1 MSSIKL
7 EMDEELKLPV
17 ATLRRIIRRKM
28 DELAQEPG
36 GEAVETAAGDGA
48 KRFLLEKDAM
58 LACSASVT
66 VFVSYLTML
75 AGDLARQRRRGTVTA
90 DDVLEALDRA
100 DFGDF
105 RERVLPA
112 LQRHREAA
120 ERKKERARVRTA
132 ERRAATTATT
142 GPASDGV
149 GEESAPAATH
159 VDAATGTVRFTVPH
173 WANVPNAEGGEEGER
188 AEMPTDDAQPS

>member
-1 MSSIKL
+1 
-7 EMDEELKLPV
+7 
-17 ATLRRIIRRKM
+17 M